1 MNRKDPE
8 MTTLDLTGRHE
19 GTRHLMRT
27 LRPNPN
33 LGGIA
38 LDISVAALEH
48 AVQMVSLLG
57 DGPEL
62 TAGLRKLRE
71 AKDTFVIQA
80 LLDFNAIP
88 SLT

>member
-1 MNRKDPE
+1 
-8 MTTLDLTGRHE
+8 MTTIDLAGRNE
-19 GTRHLMRT
+19 ATRHLMRT

-33 LGGIA
+33 LDGIA
-38 LDISVAALEH
+38 LDISVAAWEH

-62 TAGLRKLRE
+62 SAGLRKLRE

-80 LLDFNAIP
+80 LLDSHVISDP
-88 SLT
+88 